1 MSLSLTLGS
10 FYRLEAGL
18 VQVVGLLGSSQ
29 QLEKQPA
36 DDGEDSHERRDVG
49 EYRTGNEMLWGRGG
63 NVH

>member
-18 VQVVGLLGSSQ
+18 VQVVGLLGTSQ

-36 DDGEDSHERRDVG
+36 DDGEDSHECRDVG
-49 EYRTGNEMLWGRGG
+49 EYRTGTEMLWGRGG